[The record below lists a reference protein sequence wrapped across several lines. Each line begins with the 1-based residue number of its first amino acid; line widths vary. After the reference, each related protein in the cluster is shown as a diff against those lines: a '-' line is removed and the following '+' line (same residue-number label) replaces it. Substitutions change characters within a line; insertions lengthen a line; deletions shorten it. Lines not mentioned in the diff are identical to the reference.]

1 MVNLKQIKQKLNCT
15 FPEAKAIR
23 QILTK
28 EEAEALV
35 GYPKHQHLQEEVLKK
50 IQGQIDQFVKSL
62 NVAPKEKVVKTTEEI
77 KMLDDL
83 KPMIW
88 AVKTIGSI
96 ERAEQVLAALK
107 SLRVK

>member
-1 MVNLKQIKQKLNCT
+1 MLN
-15 FPEAKAIR
+15 R
-23 QILTK
+23 
-28 EEAEALV
+28 EETQALV
-35 GYPKHQHLQEEVLKK
+35 GYPKYQHLQAQVMEK

-62 NVAPKEKVVKTTEEI
+62 KVEVPTKQPKTTEEI

-96 ERAEQVLAALK
+96 ERAEQVLQALK

>member
-1 MVNLKQIKQKLNCT
+1 MLN
-15 FPEAKAIR
+15 R
-23 QILTK
+23 
-28 EEAEALV
+28 EETQALV
-35 GYPKHQHLQEEVLKK
+35 GYPKYQHLQEEVLKK
-50 IQGQIDQFVKSL
+50 IPGQIDQFVKSL
-62 NVAPKEKVVKTTEEI
+62 KVEAPQKTPKTTEEI

-83 KPMIW
+83 KPMIC